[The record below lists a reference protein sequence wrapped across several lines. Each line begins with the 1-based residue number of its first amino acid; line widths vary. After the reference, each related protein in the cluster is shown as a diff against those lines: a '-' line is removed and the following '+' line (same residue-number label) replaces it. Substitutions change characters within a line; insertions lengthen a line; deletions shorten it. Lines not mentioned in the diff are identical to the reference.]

1 MALKKTLFFLY
12 LSLFYVLYT
21 GIGFGMIYLPA
32 IVTVGHWFDK
42 KRAFAT
48 GLAVCGTGI
57 GTFLFPPLAK
67 RLIDEYDWRGAHLIL
82 AGIVLNC
89 AVCGALFKPVDK
101 ARLKRK
107 YVYQEGGGFKQ
118 KEKYLHRPKNS

>member
-1 MALKKTLFFLY
+1 MFSSSAVLCFAVHCLFN
-12 LSLFYVLYT
+12 VA
-21 GIGFGMIYLPA
+21 GVGFGMIYLPA

-57 GTFLFPPLAK
+57 GTFIFAPLSQH
-67 RLIDEYDWRGAHLIL
+67 LIQEYEWRGAHLII

-89 AVCGALFKPVDK
+89 AVCGAIFRPLDKVKP
-101 ARLKRK
+101 RR
-107 YVYQEGGGFKQ
+107 
-118 KEKYLHRPKNS
+118 